1 MKMTK
6 IVLKEGYWCNDNV
19 KAYICVCK
27 DNQLV
32 WKNMVCLDYPDV
44 PASFKVDLEIGE
56 FGPASEEIKEA
67 TGTDGPFHAF
77 FPRYSSHLFLSVRTE
92 FDEKLL

>member
-1 MKMTK
+1 MTK

-32 WKNMVCLDYPDV
+32 WKNMVCLDYPNV
-44 PASFKVDLEIGE
+44 PASSKVDLEIGE
-56 FGPASEEIKEA
+56 FGPASEEIREA
-67 TGTDGPFHAF
+67 TGRVILLYFETTIFGWM
-77 FPRYSSHLFLSVRTE
+77 HL
-92 FDEKLL
+92 

>member
-1 MKMTK
+1 M
-6 IVLKEGYWCNDNV
+6 IG
-19 KAYICVCK
+19 
-27 DNQLV
+27 
-32 WKNMVCLDYPDV
+32 LDYPDV
-44 PASFKVDLEIGE
+44 KDGLGFEVDLEIGE

-77 FPRYSSHLFLSVRTE
+77 FPCYSSHLFMSVRTE